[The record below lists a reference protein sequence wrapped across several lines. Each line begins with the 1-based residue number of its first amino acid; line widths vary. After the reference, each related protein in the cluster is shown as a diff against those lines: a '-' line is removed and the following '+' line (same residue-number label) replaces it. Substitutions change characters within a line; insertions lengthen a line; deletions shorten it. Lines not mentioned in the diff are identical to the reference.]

1 LWTIVA
7 GIMHRFKLYI
17 RLWIWYIWHKYHQA

>member
-1 LWTIVA
+1 VA